1 VARGFVVDLSEVTM
15 KRKLT
20 LQTVATS
27 LVLMGVGAILALVL
41 AEAALTAANIAP
53 SRPRGRSWGMQ
64 NEAYGWGYR
73 PGATFTYDGRLEK
86 FGAPGKINS
95 NGLRER
101 EYAYEKP
108 DGVYRILILGDSFTA
123 SLEVPLEQTWHELL
137 EEALNTPQSARRVEV
152 IAAGIQG
159 WSTDQEYLYYMHEGH
174 KYRPDLILV
183 QFYPNDI
190 YGNGVEV
197 QRLTRVPTETDKP
210 FFVLEDDGRLMLTD
224 PFRTERMAP
233 QAAPAG
239 SPVQRA
245 KTFLRTRLRT
255 YRLVAQV
262 RQARQGGQRVRVPFC
277 YEYDGVPPELL
288 TYAPRFTAEYQ
299 AAWDVTARIF
309 EELKNDA
316 GERGQRLAVLY
327 MPDRRQ
333 VIPREWQR
341 TLECWPAAAP
351 LSWDLDRPN
360 RLLDSHL
367 AGLTTPYLDLTESFR
382 RAIGAGQSVYFETD
396 WHLNPP
402 GHRFVA
408 AMLADWLRARSL
420 VPE

>member
-1 VARGFVVDLSEVTM
+1 M
-15 KRKLT
+15 KRRRPT
-20 LQTVATS
+20 LRNVAAG
-27 LVLMGVGAILALVL
+27 LVLTGLGALLALLL
-41 AEAALTAANIAP
+41 AEAALIAANIAP
-53 SRPRGRSWGMQ
+53 ARPRGRPWGLR

-73 PGATFTYDGRLEK
+73 PGATFTYDGRVEK

-108 DGVYRILILGDSFTA
+108 DGVYRILVLGDSFTA

-137 EEALNTPQSARRVEV
+137 EEALNAGQPATRVEV

-183 QFYPNDI
+183 QFYANDI

-197 QRLTRVPTETDKP
+197 QKLTRVPTETDKP

-224 PFRTERMAP
+224 PFRPEQQAQ
-233 QAAPAG
+233 QAAPVG
-239 SPVQRA
+239 PPLQRA

-288 TYAPRFTAEYQ
+288 TYAPRFPAEYQ

-309 EELKNDA
+309 KELRDDTA
-316 GERGQRLAVLY
+316 ERSQRMAVLY

-341 TLECWPAAAP
+341 TLECWPAAAALP
-351 LSWDLDRPN
+351 WDLDRPN
-360 RLLDSHL
+360 RLLDELLGDL
-367 AGLTTPYLDLTESFR
+367 ATPYLDLTGPFR
-382 RAIGAGQSVYFETD
+382 TAIAAGQSVYFETD

-402 GHRFVA
+402 GHQFVA
-408 AMLADWLRARSL
+408 TRLVDWLRSARL